1 MNNIKL
7 TPTIISKIYGMD
19 VAVISRWQNDGL
31 NMEWDNELIFGW
43 IIQNKIDPL
52 RKADPELK
60 RQNLMEDTRLK
71 KANADLKEMEKQ
83 ILEKSV
89 IKLEDIESDLLTW
102 TTDLKNKIRSI
113 PVLISDDLRIEAEDP
128 VKFKFIFQEKIDEVL
143 EDAGSVKYEREI
155 ESPIKQG
162 KRSTKTTKKN

>member
-7 TPTIISKIYGMD
+7 TATLLSKIYGFD
-19 VAVISRWQNDGL
+19 VAIISRWQNDGL

-162 KRSTKTTKKN
+162 KRSTKAAKKN

>member
-7 TPTIISKIYGMD
+7 TATLLSKIYGFD
-19 VAVISRWQNDGL
+19 VAIISRWQNDGL

-162 KRSTKTTKKN
+162 KRSTKATKKN

>member
-7 TPTIISKIYGMD
+7 TPTILSKIYGMD

-143 EDAGSVKYEREI
+143 ENAGSVKYEREI

-162 KRSTKTTKKN
+162 KRSTKAAKKN

>member
-1 MNNIKL
+1 
-7 TPTIISKIYGMD
+7 
-19 VAVISRWQNDGL
+19 
-31 NMEWDNELIFGW
+31 
-43 IIQNKIDPL
+43 
-52 RKADPELK
+52 
-60 RQNLMEDTRLK
+60 MEDTRLK

-143 EDAGSVKYEREI
+143 ENAGSVKYEREI

-162 KRSTKTTKKN
+162 KRSTKAAKKN

>member
-7 TPTIISKIYGMD
+7 TATLLSKIYGFD
-19 VAVISRWQNDGL
+19 VAIISRWQNDGL

-155 ESPIKQG
+155 ERPIKQG
-162 KRSTKTTKKN
+162 KRSTKAAKKN

>member
-7 TPTIISKIYGMD
+7 TATLLSKIYGFD
-19 VAVISRWQNDGL
+19 VAIISRWQNDGL

-143 EDAGSVKYEREI
+143 ENAGSVKYEREI

-162 KRSTKTTKKN
+162 KRSTKAAKKN

>member
-7 TPTIISKIYGMD
+7 TATLLSKIYGFD
-19 VAVISRWQNDGL
+19 VAIISRWQNDGL

-113 PVLISDDLRIEAEDP
+113 PVLISDDLRIDAEDP

-162 KRSTKTTKKN
+162 KRSTKATKKN